1 MPYQKQEP
9 QTFRQFRIIKR
20 LYAFEELQGSFILII
35 QKSPTLKK
43 YDNLTCFYFKNI
55 FYDKLRLV

>member
-20 LYAFEELQGSFILII
+20 LYAFESLQGSFIAKEYDVSSRTLLRDMHKIGTIIPLI
-35 QKSPTLKK
+35 
-43 YDNLTCFYFKNI
+43 NKNGI
-55 FYDKLRLV
+55 